1 MLKEPFVWLIL
12 LLSFKNFVALTILNS
27 SPFVKFC
34 FKVDGYNFTRH
45 YHNSKFILFCQ
56 YFFKNF
62 YKIYVFIIN
71 FAENIYDLH

>member
-56 YFFKNF
+56 YFFK
-62 YKIYVFIIN
+62 IFIK
-71 FAENIYDLH
+71 FMFS